1 MADKLQAIFHKF
13 GQHEEVQVQFFM
25 LLLSFAIRLGYTIGS
40 EELAKASKGKE
51 ILLDSFVLA
60 YNKLLNAYPVSNDV
74 YSFRF
79 R

>member
-1 MADKLQAIFHKF
+1 MADKLHAIFKKF
-13 GQHEEVQVQFFM
+13 GQNVVQFFM

-51 ILLDSFVLA
+51 IPLDSFVLA
-60 YNKLLNAYPVSNDV
+60 YNKLLKAYPVATDV